1 MRKLRRSIARAKMK
15 KEGIRHMNKVR
26 HSTDPITGRP
36 VTLPS
41 YFAENWRKYSR

>member
-26 HSTDPITGRP
+26 HTTDLLGRP
-36 VTLPS
+36 ITLPS